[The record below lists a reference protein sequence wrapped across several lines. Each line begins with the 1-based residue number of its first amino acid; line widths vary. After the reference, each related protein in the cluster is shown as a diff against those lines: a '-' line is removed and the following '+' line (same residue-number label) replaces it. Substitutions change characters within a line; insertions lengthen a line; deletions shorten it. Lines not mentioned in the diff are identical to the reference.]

1 MDKEREE
8 KLLRWMIRILVLT
21 FVAILVLGFGFK
33 QIVPGLV
40 PALFCLIWILQWRLF
55 YIRGLFPGRIYTFLY
70 LLIAILSLVIAISQI
85 REVLP

>member
-21 FVAILVLGFGFK
+21 FVAILVLGFGFTR
-33 QIVPGLV
+33 IVPGLV

>member
-21 FVAILVLGFGFK
+21 FVAILVMGFGFK

-70 LLIAILSLVIAISQI
+70 LLIVILSLVIAISQI